1 MKNDRVLVSG
11 AIVFKEYRRR
21 LTWLIVK
28 KNEENGWEIPKVV
41 VRKGE
46 SSVKAAIRMM
56 GEQAGIGAKVLEEAG
71 RAGGSTSINGRVVPQ
86 KNIYYLMMQNSAGEI
101 LGFENHKWLEYAKA
115 MRKLSSKREKVI
127 MKQAKKELTTWK
139 KEQDTR
145 IN

>member
-1 MKNDRVLVSG
+1 MKNDKVLVSG
-11 AIVFKEYRRR
+11 AIVFKEYRGR

-28 KNEENGWEIPKVV
+28 KNEENGWEFPKVV

-46 SSVKAAIRMM
+46 SSVKAVIRMM

-101 LGFENHKWLEYAKA
+101 LGFESHKWLEYAKA

-127 MKQAKKELTTWK
+127 MKQAKKELTAWK
-139 KEQDTR
+139 KEQDNR
-145 IN
+145 MN

>member
-1 MKNDRVLVSG
+1 MKNDKVLVSG

>member
-1 MKNDRVLVSG
+1 MKNDKVLVSG
-11 AIVFKEYRRR
+11 AIVFKEYRGR

-101 LGFENHKWLEYAKA
+101 LGFESHKWLEYAKA